1 MSHNIDMSNGRANI
15 AFLGSRNNVW
25 HELGQE
31 MVEGMSIEE
40 WRKAGGLD
48 WTALKVDA
56 FADAEASADG
66 QMVPAAGWKFIV
78 RSDTKRILGCVKKGY
93 QVVQP
98 ADIFDWFERYIKVDP
113 RFKLDVCGSLKG
125 GEIIWATATFNGDIN
140 VNGDKHVARL
150 LMTTTFDGSAST
162 INRATMTRVV
172 CNNTLD
178 CALAD
183 KQKSLVRTSHR
194 SKFDAEKVGNELAKI
209 AQGFEAYKA
218 MGEAMAATPVKDKS
232 LLAFFQNML
241 GIDPKA
247 ENTDD
252 ISTRKLN
259 QLTELGQAY
268 KATLDEGTEP
278 GTAWTALN
286 ALTRW
291 VDHDRSVR
299 GNGGSSDTERQFL
312 SAQFGSGADLKAKA
326 VAYLT
331 DEALLAQV
339 SAKTVEAS
347 DDAAIAAMLSQ
358 PLRPSKFN

>member
-1 MSHNIDMSNGRANI
+1 MAHNIDMSNGRANM
-15 AFLGSRNNVW
+15 AFLGSRDNIW
-25 HELGQE
+25 HSLGTE
-31 MVEGMSIEE
+31 MVEGMSIDE

-48 WTALKVDA
+48 WTALKVNA

-66 QMVPAAGWKFIV
+66 NMIAATGWKFLV
-78 RSDTKRILGCVKKGY
+78 RSDTKKVLGVCSDRY
-93 QVVQP
+93 QPVQP

-125 GEIIWATATFNGDIN
+125 GQIVWATATFNGDIT
-140 VNGDKHVARL
+140 VAGDKHVARL
-150 LMTTTFDGSAST
+150 LMTTTFDGSGST

-183 KQKSLVRTSHR
+183 KQKSLVRTRHST
-194 SKFDAEKVGNELAKI
+194 KFDAAAVGAELARI
-209 AQGFEAYKA
+209 AQGFEAYKQ
-218 MGEAMAATPVKDKS
+218 MGEAMAKTQVKDKP

-247 ENTDD
+247 EKTDD

-259 QLTELGQAY
+259 QLTELGEAY
-268 KATLDEGTEP
+268 KQTVAEGTEP

-286 ALTRW
+286 AVTRW

-299 GNGGSSDTERQFL
+299 GNGGTDAGERQFL
-312 SAQFGSGADLKAKA
+312 SAQFGTGADLKAKA

-331 DEALLAQV
+331 DEDLLAQV

-347 DDAAIAAMLSQ
+347 DDAAFAAMLSQ
-358 PLRPSKFN
+358 PFTPTKFN